1 MAALAMTGLS
11 NIPKKRPKH
20 ASGNRNPQQV
30 IEKRE
35 KFWRILRKREGG
47 QLSGSATTLPSTGQ
61 STVIAAVDKSLSIIS
76 AGS

>member
-35 KFWRILRKREGG
+35 KEILADIAQKGG
-47 QLSGSATTLPSTGQ
+47 GT
-61 STVIAAVDKSLSIIS
+61 AVRCRNDSSLNRTIY
-76 AGS
+76 GHRCGR